1 MSDWIHAC
9 YTDIDAMDL
18 PAVLD
23 RFSADGEI
31 VFGNNPPAVGH
42 TAIGELL
49 TGFWSTIAGMRHEWR
64 HRWTVD
70 ETTAVLETRVHYTTH
85 AGTDVTVPCVTVCE
99 RNDSASSPLCGC
111 TSTPR
116 PVRAH
121 RRRGDRHRAGGP
133 VSERLAG
140 RVAVVTGGA
149 AGIGRAYAG
158 RLVRDGADA
167 GEAVQDLRAAGRANR

>member
-23 RFSADGEI
+23 RFSTNGEI

-85 AGTDVTVPCVTVCE
+85 AGTDVTVPCHHCLVQLKIA
-99 RNDSASSPLCGC
+99 RNA
-111 TSTPR
+111 
-116 PVRAH
+116 A
-121 RRRGDRHRAGGP
+121 
-133 VSERLAG
+133 RLLGFA
-140 RVAVVTGGA
+140 
-149 AGIGRAYAG
+149 
-158 RLVRDGADA
+158 
-167 GEAVQDLRAAGRANR
+167 QS

>member
-85 AGTDVTVPCVTVCE
+85 AGTDVTVPCV
-99 RNDSASSPLCGC
+99 SIL
-111 TSTPR
+111 
-116 PVRAH
+116 
-121 RRRGDRHRAGGP
+121 DR
-133 VSERLAG
+133 
-140 RVAVVTGGA
+140 
-149 AGIGRAYAG
+149 
-158 RLVRDGADA
+158 ADA

>member
-99 RNDSASSPLCGC
+99 RTDSDLITSLRVYLDPAPLF
-111 TSTPR
+111 
-116 PVRAH
+116 
-121 RRRGDRHRAGGP
+121 
-133 VSERLAG
+133 ERI
-140 RVAVVTGGA
+140 GA
-149 AGIGRAYAG
+149 
-158 RLVRDGADA
+158 
-167 GEAVQDLRAAGRANR
+167 EATATAQAAR